1 MQVANADGRQRIF
14 IGDVQGCASELEDLL
29 QELRYQPSRHAL
41 YFCGDLVNRGPRSLD
56 ALRLA
61 REVAAGTVLG
71 NHDLH
76 LIASAAGVRGSKDLD
91 TIEEILTAP
100 DGPELIDWLR
110 GQPVIIEWPDIVLVH
125 AALHPGWTNLGVVR
139 RRVAAEVDWTADP
152 MANAD
157 LRFATTVRYCDAAGN
172 LPARDIALPARRA
185 TRPGHPGAIAP
196 PYAPWDT
203 FWHGPRT
210 VVFGHWAERG
220 LVREET
226 VRGLDTGCVWGGRL
240 TAWIAEED
248 RFVSV
253 PARRTYQTVQ

>member
-1 MQVANADGRQRIF
+1 MEVANADDRQRVF

-29 QELRYQPSRHAL
+29 RELRYDPARHAL

-61 REVAAGTVLG
+61 RECAAGTVLG

-76 LIASAAGVRGSKDLD
+76 LIARAAGVRGAKELD

-110 GQPVIIEWPDIVLVH
+110 DRPAVIEWHDIVLVH
-125 AALHPGWTNLGVVR
+125 AALHPGWTDLGVVDR
-139 RRVAAEVDWTADP
+139 RIAAEVDWAGDP
-152 MANAD
+152 MANAN
-157 LRFATTVRYCDAAGN
+157 LRFATTVRYCDPEGN
-172 LPARDIALPARRA
+172 APPRAVAQPARRA
-185 TRPGHPGAIAP
+185 TRPGHPGPIAP
-196 PYAPWDT
+196 PYAPWDA

-220 LVREET
+220 LVHEEN

-248 RFVSV
+248 RFISV
-253 PARRTYQTVQ
+253 PARETYQAVE

>member
-1 MQVANADGRQRIF
+1 MEAVNGDDRQRVF

-29 QELRYQPSRHAL
+29 DELRYDPQRHAL

-61 REVAAGTVLG
+61 RECAADSVLG

-76 LIASAAGVRGSKDLD
+76 LIARAAGVRGAKALD

-100 DGPELIDWLR
+100 DGDDLISWLR
-110 GQPVIIEWPDIVLVH
+110 GRPAVIEWADLVLVH
-125 AALHPGWTNLGVVR
+125 AGLHPTWTDLAAVDR
-139 RRVAAEVDWTADP
+139 RIARGVDWTGDP
-152 MANAD
+152 MESAD
-157 LRFATTVRYCDAAGN
+157 LRFATTVRYCGPQGDI
-172 LPARDIALPARRA
+172 PPRDVERPARRE
-185 TRPGHPGAIAP
+185 TRPGHLGSIAP
-196 PYAPWDT
+196 PYAPWDA

-220 LVREET
+220 LVRRDC
-226 VRGLDTGCVWGGRL
+226 VRGLDSGCVWGGRL
-240 TAWIAEED
+240 TAWIAEQD

-253 PARRTYQTVQ
+253 PARERYQAID

>member
-1 MQVANADGRQRIF
+1 MEVANDDGRRRVF

-29 QELRYQPSRHAL
+29 EELRYDPARHAL

-61 REVAAGTVLG
+61 RNCAADTVPG

-76 LIASAAGVRGSKDLD
+76 LIARADGVRGAKDLD

-100 DGPELIDWLR
+100 DGPELIEWLR
-110 GQPVIIEWPDIVLVH
+110 GRPVIIAWPDIVLVH
-125 AALHPGWTNLGVVR
+125 AALHPKWTDLDDVSR
-139 RRVAAEVDWTADP
+139 RITAEVDWTADP

-157 LRFATTVRYCDAAGN
+157 LRFATTARYCDAEGN
-172 LPARDIALPARRA
+172 VPARDVA
-185 TRPGHPGAIAP
+185 RPGRSATGPDHPAKIAP
-196 PYAPWDT
+196 PYAPWDA
-203 FWHGPRT
+203 FWHDPRIA
-210 VVFGHWAERG
+210 VFGHWAERG
-220 LVREET
+220 LVQGENT
-226 VRGLDTGCVWGGRL
+226 RGLDTGCVWGGRL

-253 PARRTYQTVQ
+253 PARRTYHAVE